1 MIFHPLASSSHGN
14 VYVVS
19 DGVTRILLECGVSYR
34 RLQKLLDF
42 NVPDLSACLISHE
55 HKDHAGCY
63 MDLIKSGIP
72 VLASEGTAEA
82 LDCDLIHILEWQ
94 RNGSLK
100 KYKEVSVGTFDVHPF
115 ETFHDA
121 AEPIGFLIRSRI
133 DGEKLLFATDT
144 VNLAYRFPGVNI
156 VALEANYDDE
166 ILARATRMPDKVR
179 HRIQKS
185 HMEIGRTCTFLKKM
199 DRSLVHTV
207 FLLHLSDACSNSAL
221 FQDMAERVCP
231 GIDVI
236 VCPRG

>member
-1 MIFHPLASSSHGN
+1 MTFTPLASSSHGN
-14 VYVVS
+14 AYVVS
-19 DGVTRILLECGVSYR
+19 DGATSILLECGLSFKK
-34 RLQKLLDF
+34 LQKALGFD
-42 NVPDLSACLISHE
+42 VGGIAACLISHE

-63 MDLIKSGIP
+63 MELIKSGIP
-72 VLASEGTAEA
+72 VFASEGTVEV
-82 LDCDLIHILEWQ
+82 LDCDLIQTMEERQEVHI
-94 RNGSLK
+94 
-100 KYKEVSVGTFDVHPF
+100 GTLDVLPF
-115 ETFHDA
+115 ATFHDA
-121 AEPIGFLIRSRI
+121 AEPFGFLIRSRI

-231 GIDVI
+231 GINVI

>member
-1 MIFHPLASSSHGN
+1 MGGIA
-14 VYVVS
+14 
-19 DGVTRILLECGVSYR
+19 
-34 RLQKLLDF
+34 
-42 NVPDLSACLISHE
+42 ACLISHE

-63 MDLIKSGIP
+63 MELIKSGIP
-72 VLASEGTAEA
+72 VFASEGTVEV
-82 LDCDLIHILEWQ
+82 LDCDLIQTMEERQEVHI
-94 RNGSLK
+94 
-100 KYKEVSVGTFDVHPF
+100 GTLDVLPF
-115 ETFHDA
+115 ATFHDA
-121 AEPIGFLIRSRI
+121 AEPFGFLIRSRI

-221 FQDMAERVCP
+221 FQYMAERVCP
-231 GIDVI
+231 GINVI

>member
-1 MIFHPLASSSHGN
+1 MTFTPLASSSHGN
-14 VYVVS
+14 AYVVS
-19 DGVTRILLECGVSYR
+19 DGATSILLECGLSFKK
-34 RLQKLLDF
+34 LQKALGFD
-42 NVPDLSACLISHE
+42 VGGIAACLISHE

-63 MDLIKSGIP
+63 MELIKSGIP
-72 VLASEGTAEA
+72 VFASEGTVEV
-82 LDCDLIHILEWQ
+82 LDCDLIQTMEERQEVHI
-94 RNGSLK
+94 
-100 KYKEVSVGTFDVHPF
+100 GTLDVLPF
-115 ETFHDA
+115 ATFHDA
-121 AEPIGFLIRSRI
+121 VEPFGFLIRSRI

-231 GIDVI
+231 GINVI

>member
-1 MIFHPLASSSHGN
+1 MTFTPLASSSHGN
-14 VYVVS
+14 AYVVS
-19 DGVTRILLECGVSYR
+19 DGATSILLECGLSFKK
-34 RLQKLLDF
+34 LQKALGFD
-42 NVPDLSACLISHE
+42 VGGIAACLISHE

-63 MDLIKSGIP
+63 MELIKSGIP
-72 VLASEGTAEA
+72 VFASEGTVEV
-82 LDCDLIHILEWQ
+82 LDCDLIQTMEERQEVHI
-94 RNGSLK
+94 
-100 KYKEVSVGTFDVHPF
+100 GTLDVLPF
-115 ETFHDA
+115 ATFHDA
-121 AEPIGFLIRSRI
+121 AEPFGFLIRSRI

-156 VALEANYDDE
+156 IALEANYDDE

-231 GIDVI
+231 GINVI

>member
-1 MIFHPLASSSHGN
+1 MTFTPLASSSHGN
-14 VYVVS
+14 AYVVS
-19 DGVTRILLECGVSYR
+19 DGATSILLECGLSFKK
-34 RLQKLLDF
+34 LQKALGFD
-42 NVPDLSACLISHE
+42 VGGIAACLISHE

-63 MDLIKSGIP
+63 MELIKSGIP
-72 VLASEGTAEA
+72 VFASEGTVEV
-82 LDCDLIHILEWQ
+82 LDCDLIQTMEERQEVHI
-94 RNGSLK
+94 
-100 KYKEVSVGTFDVHPF
+100 GTLDVLPF
-115 ETFHDA
+115 ATFHDA
-121 AEPIGFLIRSRI
+121 AEPFGFLIRSRI

-185 HMEIGRTCTFLKKM
+185 HMEIGSTCTFLKKM

-231 GIDVI
+231 GINVI
-236 VCPRG
+236 ICPRG

>member
-1 MIFHPLASSSHGN
+1 MTFTPLASSSHGN
-14 VYVVS
+14 AYVVS
-19 DGVTRILLECGVSYR
+19 DGATSILLECGLSFKK
-34 RLQKLLDF
+34 LQKALGFD
-42 NVPDLSACLISHE
+42 VGGIAACLISHE

-63 MDLIKSGIP
+63 MELIKSGIP
-72 VLASEGTAEA
+72 VFASEGTVEV
-82 LDCDLIHILEWQ
+82 LDCDLIQTMEERQ
-94 RNGSLK
+94 
-100 KYKEVSVGTFDVHPF
+100 EVYIGTLDVLPF
-115 ETFHDA
+115 ATFHDA
-121 AEPIGFLIRSRI
+121 AEPFGFLIRSRI

-231 GIDVI
+231 GINVI

>member
-1 MIFHPLASSSHGN
+1 MTFTPLASSSHGN
-14 VYVVS
+14 AYVVS
-19 DGVTRILLECGVSYR
+19 DGATSILLECGLSFKK
-34 RLQKLLDF
+34 LQKALGFD
-42 NVPDLSACLISHE
+42 VGGIAACLISHE

-63 MDLIKSGIP
+63 MELIKSGIP
-72 VLASEGTAEA
+72 VFASEGTVEV
-82 LDCDLIHILEWQ
+82 LDCDLIQTMEERQEVHI
-94 RNGSLK
+94 
-100 KYKEVSVGTFDVHPF
+100 GTLDVLPF
-115 ETFHDA
+115 ATFHDA
-121 AEPIGFLIRSRI
+121 AEPFGFLIRSRI

-179 HRIQKS
+179 HRNQKS

-231 GIDVI
+231 GINVI

>member
-1 MIFHPLASSSHGN
+1 MTFTPLASSSHGN
-14 VYVVS
+14 AYVVS
-19 DGVTRILLECGVSYR
+19 DGATSILLECGLSFKK
-34 RLQKLLDF
+34 LQKALGFD
-42 NVPDLSACLISHE
+42 VGGIAACLISHE

-63 MDLIKSGIP
+63 MELIKSGIP
-72 VLASEGTAEA
+72 VFASEGTVEV
-82 LDCDLIHILEWQ
+82 LDCDLIQTMEERQEVHI
-94 RNGSLK
+94 
-100 KYKEVSVGTFDVHPF
+100 GTLDVLPF
-115 ETFHDA
+115 ATFHDA
-121 AEPIGFLIRSRI
+121 AEPFGFLIRSRI

-221 FQDMAERVCP
+221 FQDMAQRVCP
-231 GIDVI
+231 GINVI

>member
-14 VYVVS
+14 VYVVT

-42 NVPDLSACLISHE
+42 NVSDLSACLISHE
-55 HKDHAGCY
+55 HKDHAGCF

-72 VLASEGTAEA
+72 VYASEGTAEA
-82 LDCDLIHILEWQ
+82 LGCDLILPIEERQEVHI
-94 RNGSLK
+94 
-100 KYKEVSVGTFDVHPF
+100 GTLDVLPF
-115 ETFHDA
+115 ATFHDA
-121 AEPIGFLIRSRI
+121 AEPFGFLIRSRV

-231 GIDVI
+231 GINVI